1 MQLGIIGLPNA
12 GKSTL
17 FNALTNL
24 NVAVAN
30 YPFTTIDPNIGIINV
45 PDSRLDKLATL
56 ISHEKLTPANIEFRD
71 IAGLVKDASK
81 GEGLGNKF
89 LAHIREVDAIIEV
102 VRCFS
107 DNNVP
112 HITDEIDP
120 ENDIKII
127 LIELLL
133 ADLETIEKKLITVEK
148 MCKAKSKE
156 AEEERELL
164 LKLKS
169 SLENGIP
176 VKNLNFSAEE
186 EFKVKAYNLLT
197 FKPLLYVAN
206 TDENQIN
213 NLNDSKILKILDVG
227 KRENIEIVIISA
239 KIETEIAGFPK
250 EEQKDMYKSYGIDES
265 GLDKLIKSSVK
276 LLGLITFYTV
286 KEPELKAW
294 TIKNGTKAPQ
304 AAGKIHSDM
313 ERGFIRAE
321 VIKYDD
327 LIKLGSISA
336 VRDAGL
342 LNVEGKEYQ
351 IKDSD
356 IVYFRFAT

>member
-1 MQLGIIGLPNA
+1 MA
-12 GKSTL
+12 
-17 FNALTNL
+17 
-24 NVAVAN
+24 
-30 YPFTTIDPNIGIINV
+30 
-45 PDSRLDKLATL
+45 
-56 ISHEKLTPANIEFRD
+56 
-71 IAGLVKDASK
+71 
-81 GEGLGNKF
+81 
-89 LAHIREVDAIIEV
+89 
-102 VRCFS
+102 
-107 DNNVP
+107 
-112 HITDEIDP
+112 
-120 ENDIKII
+120 
-127 LIELLL
+127 
-133 ADLETIEKKLITVEK
+133 
-148 MCKAKSKE
+148 
-156 AEEERELL
+156 
-164 LKLKS
+164 
-169 SLENGIP
+169 
-176 VKNLNFSAEE
+176 
-186 EFKVKAYNLLT
+186 
-197 FKPLLYVAN
+197 
-206 TDENQIN
+206 
-213 NLNDSKILKILDVG
+213 
-227 KRENIEIVIISA
+227 KRENIEIVLISA

-286 KEPELKAW
+286 KEPELKSMDN
-294 TIKNGTKAPQ
+294 KNGTKAPQ